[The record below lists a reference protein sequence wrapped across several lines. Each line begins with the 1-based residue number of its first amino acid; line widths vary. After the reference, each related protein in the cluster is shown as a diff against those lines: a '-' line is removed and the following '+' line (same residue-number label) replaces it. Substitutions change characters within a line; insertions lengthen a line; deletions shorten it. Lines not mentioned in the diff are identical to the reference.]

1 MSKKHQ
7 KHDGVNDALEQ
18 DVHGAMKSLHWA
30 VPECEADVRLAEVEL
45 SASAISLPE
54 ALSDAPAVLDGKAAP
69 QGTPPRGA
77 CGVANVKS
85 FAFFSDPTSEENLAR
100 AAREGGKIPP
110 EIEER
115 MRRDRQ
121 SAEEQAREERATEN
135 DS

>member
-30 VPECEADVRLAEVEL
+30 VPESEADVRLAEAEL

-54 ALSDAPAVLDGKAAP
+54 ALSDAPAVLDGKAA
-69 QGTPPRGA
+69 
-77 CGVANVKS
+77 CGVADVKS
-85 FAFFSDPTSEENLAR
+85 FAFPSDPTSEENLAR